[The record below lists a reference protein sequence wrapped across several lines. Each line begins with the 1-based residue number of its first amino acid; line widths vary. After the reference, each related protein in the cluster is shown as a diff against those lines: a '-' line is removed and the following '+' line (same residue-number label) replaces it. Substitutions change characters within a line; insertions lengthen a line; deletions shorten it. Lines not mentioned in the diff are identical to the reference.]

1 MNLYSGTT
9 TTEAVIQKNI
19 EDSFKKEIQ
28 STGPITLE
36 SHVREYFKDDPILAE
51 IAKCESQ
58 FRHIGSTG
66 KVIRGKANK
75 ADVGVMQINEKYH
88 LDQAEKMGYDLHTLE
103 GNMAYAKWLYEK
115 QGSQPWYPSEKCWSK
130 AVINT
135 ENQKE
140 LAKS

>member
-1 MNLYSGTT
+1 LKGATT
-9 TTEAVIQKNI
+9 TDAILQKNI
-19 EDSFKKEIQ
+19 GNEFKKEIEI
-28 STGPITLE
+28 TGPITLE

-58 FRHIGSTG
+58 FRHIGNSG
-66 KVIRGKANK
+66 KVIRGKVNK

-88 LDQAEKMGYDLHTLE
+88 LDQAEKLGYDLHTLE

-115 QGSQPWYPSEKCWSK
+115 QGPQPWYPSEKCWGK
-130 AVINT
+130 AMNT